1 MKMKTVLEVLAKLE
15 HIEETRHE
23 LDDIRLNGR
32 IGGADDEAL
41 DAAVDLLGE
50 YAAALK
56 AIKVAE

>member
-1 MKMKTVLEVLAKLE
+1 MKTVLEVLAKLE

-32 IGGADDEAL
+32 IGGADDETL
-41 DAAVDLLGE
+41 DAADELLGE

>member
-32 IGGADDEAL
+32 IGGAEDEAL

-50 YAAALK
+50 YADALK

>member
-1 MKMKTVLEVLAKLE
+1 MKTVLEVLAKLE

-32 IGGADDEAL
+32 IGAADDEAL
-41 DAAVDLLGE
+41 DAADELLGE

>member
-15 HIEETRHE
+15 DIEETRHE

-41 DAAVDLLGE
+41 DAAVVLLGE